1 MSPDVS
7 ERAFEEA
14 IECGLLQYGPDAC
27 AGDATAVRETPP
39 PYGENPPGGY
49 RRRNPEDCDRA
60 LCLLPRDVV
69 DFVLATQPREW
80 KRLQQHHGEAVR
92 EQFLKRLSAE
102 IERRGALDVLRSGL
116 KDSGCKFRLAY
127 FRPASGLNEETR
139 RLHAANLFA
148 EVRQLRYST
157 KTEKSLDL
165 MLFLNGIPIFTA
177 ELKNPLTGQ
186 DVEDAIRQYQ
196 ADRDPREP
204 LLKYRRCLAHFAVDP
219 DLVYVTTQLQGTRT
233 RFLPFNL
240 GKFGGAGNP
249 PVPPT
254 RKGYATAYLWE
265 ETWARD
271 SVLDLV
277 RQFIHEVEE
286 EDEKGRKTGKRF
298 LIFPRYQQLDC
309 VRRLITD
316 ARGRGPGRRYLI
328 QHSAGSG
335 KSFTIAWLAHQLA
348 TLHDPNDR
356 RVFDSIVVITDR
368 RVLDRQLQIT
378 MRQFEQ
384 TLGVVENIDTTSR
397 QLKDALESGK
407 TIIVTTLQK
416 FPVIADQIGELPG
429 KRFAVIVDEAHSS
442 QSGESTK
449 SLKASLAAKDLED
462 AEREDGAA
470 DPAADEVDNLALA
483 EAVKRGHVPNLSLF
497 AFTATPKPKTL
508 ELFGTKRPDGRFAP
522 FHLYSM
528 RQAIEEGF
536 ILDVLQNYTT
546 HKAYWRLLKKIEDDP
561 RYDKRKAEYLLKSF
575 VELHP
580 HAIGE
585 KVKICVEHFAAQA
598 QGEIGGKAKAM
609 IVTRSRLHAVRYRL
623 ALGRTLAERGH
634 PFKALVAFSGTVKDA
649 GRDYTE
655 ANMNGFPEAQTAKMF
670 ERPEYRFLVVANKF
684 QTGFDQPLLHTM
696 YVDKKLGGVN
706 AGQTLSR
713 LNRTHPEK
721 KGTMVLDFANEAEE
735 IQAAFEPYYE
745 TTLLSEATDPN
756 LLYEMETRLAAFPVY
771 TAADVEVFAKVYFDP
786 KATQDRLYSALAPL
800 VERFL
805 TLTKDEQAGFRGQL
819 TDYVRLYAFLAQVMP
834 FTDADLEK
842 LYVFARHLRR
852 LLPADREA
860 LPREV
865 QQNIDMESYRIQR
878 TGSGKIALERNPG
891 VLDPVS
897 GKGPHGTTPEELE
910 ALSHIIAELN
920 ERFGLNLGPEHR
932 LTLGQMMEKLDEDAA
947 LDAAARVNTRENV
960 RLTFDQKVEHVIQEI
975 VDSNF
980 DLYKRITDDRAFG
993 EVVKNFL
1000 FDQYLRAHRNAEELV
1015 KRGESKTLEFKSS
1028 LRWSLKEDKRDD
1040 KGVTHAALKTIAAFL
1055 NTEGGDLLIGVADD
1069 GAIVGIEADRLESD
1083 DKFMRHLA
1091 QVVRNGLGDRA
1102 GTCID
1107 PKCQVVQR
1115 KTVCVVAC
1123 QRSPEPV
1130 FLKWKGMEAASE
1142 GDFYVRSG
1150 PGTVKLPPESTQE
1163 YVRTRFGTRTA
1174 ETESDEPPTGAVQ
1187 HL

>member
-1 MSPDVS
+1 MSPEIS
-7 ERAFEEA
+7 ERSFEEA
-14 IECGLLQYGPDAC
+14 IECGLLRHGPDAC
-27 AGDATAVRETPP
+27 AGDATTVRETPP
-39 PYGENPPGGY
+39 PYGDAPPGGY
-49 RRRNPEDCDRA
+49 RKRRPEDYDRA
-60 LCLLPRDVV
+60 LCLLPRDVL
-69 DFVLATQPREW
+69 DFVLATQPKEW
-80 KRLQQHHGEAVR
+80 KRLEQHHGKEAVR
-92 EQFLKRLSAE
+92 EQFLKRLASE
-102 IERRGALDVLRSGL
+102 IERRGALDVLRNGL
-116 KDSGCKFRLAY
+116 KDSGVKFRLAY

-148 EVRQLRYST
+148 VVRQVRYST
-157 KTEKSLDL
+157 QNENSLDL
-165 MLFLNGIPIFTA
+165 VLFLNGIPIFTA
-177 ELKNPLTGQ
+177 ELKNRLTGQ
-186 DVEDAIRQYQ
+186 NVEDAIRQYQ
-196 ADRDPREP
+196 TDRDPREP
-204 LLKYRRCLAHFAVDP
+204 LLAYGRCLAHFAVDP
-219 DLVYVTTQLQGTRT
+219 DLVYATTHLAGPRT
-233 RFLPFNL
+233 RFLPFNQ

-254 RKGYATAYLWE
+254 KQGYATAYLWE
-265 ETWARD
+265 ETWAQG

-286 EDEKGRKTGKRF
+286 EDEKGRKTGRRF

-309 VRRLITD
+309 VRKLVAD
-316 ARGRGPGRRYLI
+316 ARALGAGQRYLI

-335 KSFTIAWLAHQLA
+335 KSFTIAWLAHQLS
-348 TLHDPNDR
+348 TLHDAADR

-368 RVLDRQLQIT
+368 RVLDRQLQTT

-397 QLKDALESGK
+397 QLKEALESGK

-416 FPVIADQIGELPG
+416 FPVIAKEIGELPG
-429 KRFAVIVDEAHSS
+429 RRFAVIVDEAHSS

-449 SLKASLAAKDLED
+449 SLKTVLASGSLEE
-462 AEREDGAA
+462 AESEEAGTAT
-470 DPAADEVDNLALA
+470 PEEELENTVLA
-483 EAVKRGHVPNLSLF
+483 EMERRGRLPNLSTF
-497 AFTATPKPKTL
+497 AFTATPKAKTL
-508 ELFGTKRPDGRFAP
+508 ELFGTKRPDGKFAP

-536 ILDVLQNYTT
+536 ILDVLANYATY
-546 HKAYWRLLKKIEDDP
+546 KAYWRLLKKVEADP
-561 RYDKRKAEYLLKSF
+561 RYDKKKAEYLLKSF

-585 KVKICVEHFAAQA
+585 KVKISVEHFAAQA

-609 IVTRSRLHAVRYRL
+609 IVTRSRLHAVRYKL
-623 ALGRTLAERGH
+623 AVDKYLAERGY
-634 PFKALVAFSGTVKDA
+634 PIKALVAFSGKVQDG

-655 ANMNGFPEAQTAKMF
+655 ANMNGLPETQTAKTF
-670 ERPEYRFLVVANKF
+670 ERPEYRFLIVANKF

-706 AGQTLSR
+706 AVQTLSR
-713 LNRTHPEK
+713 LNRKHSEK

-735 IQAAFEPYYE
+735 IKAAFEPYYE

-756 LLYEMETRLAAFPVY
+756 LLYEIQTRLVAFPVY
-771 TAADVEVFAKVYFDP
+771 TEADVEAFARVYFDP
-786 KATQDRLYSALAPL
+786 KATQDRLYAVLAPV
-800 VERFL
+800 VERFGEL
-805 TLTKDEQAGFRGQL
+805 SDEEQHDFRGQL
-819 TDYVRLYAFLAQVMP
+819 TDYVRLYAFLAQVLT
-834 FTDADLEK
+834 FADADLEK
-842 LYVFARHLRR
+842 LYVFARYLRR

-860 LPREV
+860 PPREV
-865 QQNIDMESYRIQR
+865 QQNIDMESYRIQQTASER
-878 TGSGKIALERNPG
+878 IALERKPG
-891 VLDPVS
+891 LVDPAGS
-897 GKGPHGTTPEELE
+897 RTSHRTAPEEIE
-910 ALSHIIAELN
+910 TLSRIIAELN

-932 LTLGQMMEKLDEDAA
+932 VTLGQMMAKLDDDAG

-993 EVVKNFL
+993 EMVKNFL
-1000 FDQYLRAHRNAEELV
+1000 FDQYLRAHRNAEELI
-1015 KRGESKTLEFKSS
+1015 KRGESKTLEFKST
-1028 LRWSLKEDKRDD
+1028 LRWSLNEDRQDD
-1040 KGVTHAALKTIAAFL
+1040 KGVTHAVLKTIAAFL

-1069 GAIVGIEADRLESD
+1069 GSIVGIELDRLESD

-1107 PKCQVVQR
+1107 PKTQVVEG
-1115 KTVCVVAC
+1115 KTVCVVSC

-1130 FLKWKGMEAASE
+1130 FLKWKGLEAAAE
-1142 GDFYVRSG
+1142 GDFFVRSG
-1150 PGTVKLPPESTQE
+1150 PGTVKLPADSARE
-1163 YVRTRFGTRTA
+1163 YIRTRFDSRGVSG
-1174 ETESDEPPTGAVQ
+1174 EQ
-1187 HL
+1187 